1 MIIKSFELNKIDISK
16 KSLFLFYGEN
26 EGFKKESISS
36 ISIKEIDASTYNYE
50 EKEIIDNL
58 ENFYNN
64 LYTESFFEKN
74 KIIIINR
81 CTDKIVSIIENLIE
95 KKVQNIKVILNAGTL
110 DRKSKL
116 RILFEKNEET
126 PCVAFYPDNSQTLL
140 RFANDFFR
148 KNKISISQ
156 QAINLIV
163 SRCREDRQNLNN
175 ELIKI
180 ESFVKNKKNI
190 EVRDLLQLTNLAENY
205 DVSELVDNCL
215 AKNKKKTINIINEN
229 NYSSE
234 DAILIIRTFLSK
246 SKRLLKLCEQRN
258 DNQNIESI
266 IAAFKPPIF
275 WKEKEIVKQQI
286 KNWNFNNIKNLI
298 FQINEMEFLLKKNSS
313 NSINILSDFLIEQS
327 SA

>member
-1 MIIKSFELNKIDISK
+1 M
-16 KSLFLFYGEN
+16 FLFYGEN

-36 ISIKEIDASTYNYE
+36 IFIKEIDASTYNYE

-81 CTDKIVSIIENLIE
+81 CTDKIVSIIENLVE

-116 RILFEKNEET
+116 RILFEKNKET

-156 QAINLIV
+156 QAINLIL

-175 ELIKI
+175 ELI
-180 ESFVKNKKNI
+180 
-190 EVRDLLQLTNLAENY
+190 LQKYLN
-205 DVSELVDNCL
+205 
-215 AKNKKKTINIINEN
+215 
-229 NYSSE
+229 
-234 DAILIIRTFLSK
+234 
-246 SKRLLKLCEQRN
+246 
-258 DNQNIESI
+258 
-266 IAAFKPPIF
+266 
-275 WKEKEIVKQQI
+275 
-286 KNWNFNNIKNLI
+286 
-298 FQINEMEFLLKKNSS
+298 
-313 NSINILSDFLIEQS
+313 
-327 SA
+327 